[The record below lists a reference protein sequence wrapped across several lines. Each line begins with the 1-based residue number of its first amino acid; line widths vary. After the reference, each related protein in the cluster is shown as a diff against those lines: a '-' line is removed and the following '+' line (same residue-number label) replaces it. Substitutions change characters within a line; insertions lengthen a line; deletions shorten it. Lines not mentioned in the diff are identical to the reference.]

1 MTALPE
7 LARALLNAPN
17 HVVVATID
25 PDGQPQSSVVWA
37 TTDGDDVLFS
47 TIKGRRKYANLSRDP
62 RLSVLVYDPA
72 DPYTY
77 AEVRGT
83 AVLTDDPGAELI
95 ERLALKYTGRS
106 FGERPGE
113 QRVIVRITPGHVV
126 LYQ

>member
-7 LARALLNAPN
+7 LARTLFNASN

-25 PDGQPQSSVVWA
+25 PDGRPQSSVVWA
-37 TTDGDDVLFS
+37 TTDGDHVLFS

-77 AEVRGT
+77 AEVRGS
-83 AVLTDDPGAELI
+83 AVLTDDPAAELI
-95 ERLALKYTGRS
+95 EQLAVKYTGRS

-113 QRVIVRITPGHVV
+113 QRVIVRVTPDRVV